1 MVHVIT
7 AKNAHLY
14 TAELDACFRLRH
26 DIFVKERKW
35 TTLHRPDNRERDQFD
50 TSDAIHF
57 AVIRDGDVVGYA
69 RMLPTLRPHL
79 LSEVYPQLVDGGDIP
94 RGPDIYEWTR
104 HCVAR
109 RCRGRSP
116 LNQVE
121 SQLILGIFEYCVTNG
136 IGWVSGQGSP
146 AWISRM
152 LALGLDLSPLG
163 LPQEMQG
170 QSVVAM
176 IGRVAPRTLAFA
188 RRVLKH
194 PDSVL
199 EDRSVEDLGGDSAIH
214 LPRLRVNER

>member
-7 AKNAHLY
+7 ASNAHLY

-26 DIFVKERKW
+26 DIFVRERKW
-35 TTLHRPDNRERDQFD
+35 NALQKSDNRERDQFD
-50 TSDAIHF
+50 TPHAIHF
-57 AVIRDGDVVGYA
+57 AVIGDGDVVGYA

-79 LSEVYPQLVDGGDIP
+79 LSDVYPQLVEGGRIP

-121 SQLILGIFEYCVTNG
+121 SQLILGIFEYCVANG
-136 IGWVSGQGSP
+136 IGRVSGQGSP

-163 LPQEMQG
+163 LPQEMEG

-176 IGRVAPRTLAFA
+176 IGRVTPRTLAFA

-199 EDRSVEDLGGDSAIH
+199 EDRSLEDFGEVPGIH
-214 LPRLRVNER
+214 VPVCG